1 MGKITLGYDEITRFV
16 TKDFEQQDK
25 GTWTNQREPRDDIVD
40 ASEYAYAMATYTTPK
55 PVCPHCKTGDWRQPL
70 GIEFH
75 SIGTFIKREAV
86 RNREFQR
93 LLDVSKFTERFNT
106 FATHHGS
113 EPTWHEQL
121 RWIAK
126 EARNYLAWSKRYSDK
141 TILGGNELPANYQLM
156 ERIHAELCVEGGVI
170 EFIEWA
176 YGDMVRP
183 YPHQKIKTSYPCN
196 VCWFNDPGD
205 FTKWE
210 TIEQIHVMQDM
221 GEEEIKIRFAAM
233 RTFIERGFIAMV
245 EQFWHVQ
252 DYLQEIGRYDHK
264 MMMNADGTKLRFK
277 VEQKNLMAD
286 YSYEVYYLMGQ
297 FQNHYQAERMY
308 NYNWFLG
315 IPPGRMIMQPGNTK
329 NGIKI
334 FLTRL
339 HIPALRTNQFL
350 VDIRAK
356 PNGIFDYFDSSDS

>member
-1 MGKITLGYDEITRFV
+1 MSKFKRIDLDDSYGGYSGYVQIEIENPDPHGLV
-16 TKDFEQQDK
+16 VYPE
-25 GTWTNQREPRDDIVD
+25 NQ
-40 ASEYAYAMATYTTPK
+40 MATYTTPK
-55 PVCPHCKTGDWRQPL
+55 PVCPHCKTGTWRRSL

-75 SIGTFIKREAV
+75 SIGTFIKREAG
-86 RNREFQR
+86 NSREFQR

-121 RWIAK
+121 RWIARG
-126 EARNYLAWSKRYSDK
+126 ARQHS
-141 TILGGNELPANYQLM
+141 TFTVTFNEQTRLEGQQYYANVKLM
-156 ERIHAELCVEGGVI
+156 ERIHAERCIEGSVY
-170 EFIEWA
+170 ELIEWA
-176 YGDMVRP
+176 CGDMVRI
-183 YPHQKIKTSYPCN
+183 YPQAKRVTSDPCN
-196 VCWFNDPGD
+196 VCGFNDPGD

-210 TIEQIHVMQDM
+210 SVEQMHVMQDM

-233 RTFIERGFIAMV
+233 RTFIERGFVAMV

-264 MMMNADGTKLRFK
+264 MMMKADGTKLRFK

-286 YSYEVYYLMGQ
+286 YSYEVYYLRGQ
-297 FQNHYQAERMY
+297 FQNDYQAERMY

-315 IPPGRMIMQPGNTK
+315 IPPGRIIMQPGNTK

-334 FLTRL
+334 FLTRF
-339 HIPALRTNQFL
+339 HIPALRTSPFL

-356 PNGIFDYFDSSDS
+356 PNGIFDYFDSSPS